1 MTDVTVS
8 PQDEQYLLDSK
19 IALVPNEPLEG
30 WPQDQDMFLN
40 WIIEQFV
47 TEEEEIKPLVNDF
60 RRGLHDVDFN
70 PDRSLPSDNTHRFQ
84 SRTQSRL
91 PVLRR
96 TTGGIHQRY
105 ILLDDSITVE
115 DLVKRQPPVLLDPTL
130 TVALAVNAVHCAG
143 NIGRRSV
150 YSFLKL
156 ILVRICTN

>member
-8 PQDEQYLLDSK
+8 PQDEPYLLDWK
-19 IALVPNEPLEG
+19 IALVPMEPLEG
-30 WPQDQDMFLN
+30 CPQAQDMFLN

-70 PDRSLPSDNTHRFQ
+70 PHISMSSDNAHRM
-84 SRTQSRL
+84 TQSRL
-91 PVLRR
+91 SVLRS
-96 TTGGIHQRY
+96 TTGGRNQRY
-105 ILLDDSITVE
+105 IVLDDSITVE
-115 DLVKRQPPVLLDPTL
+115 DLVKKQPPVLLDLTL

-143 NIGRRSV
+143 NIGRRSFV
-150 YSFLKL
+150 SSFRML